1 MHIVI
6 ASSSAHRQTLYREAI
21 EGLGHQ
27 VSAAS
32 GGVECIEQV
41 RSDPAAML
49 VLEAPLLWGG
59 SDGVLDIVQ
68 NELSGSLPVI
78 LVAVG
83 SGSID
88 WFQLSRFRVDDF
100 LFRVPTAQELERAIC
115 SVAGQAATRFEPAS

>member
-1 MHIVI
+1 M
-6 ASSSAHRQTLYREAI
+6 LYREAI

-32 GGVECIEQV
+32 GGVDCIEQV
-41 RSDPAAML
+41 RCDSAALL

-68 NELSGSLPVI
+68 NELSGRLPVI

-100 LFRVPTAQELERAIC
+100 LFRVPTAQELERAIR
-115 SVAGQAATRFEPAS
+115 SVAGRAGARFAPVSR